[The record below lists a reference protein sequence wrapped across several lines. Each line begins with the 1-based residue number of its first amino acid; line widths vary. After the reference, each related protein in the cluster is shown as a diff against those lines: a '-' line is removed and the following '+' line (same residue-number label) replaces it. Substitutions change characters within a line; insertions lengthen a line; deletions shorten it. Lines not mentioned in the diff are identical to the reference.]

1 VAALLLPAFSIAAT
15 QKGNSGDPFES
26 LAKVEADA
34 RALGRDESEPPS
46 RSRQLRHATPAL
58 LKYGHHIQQTT
69 EADVVAEDAAEAAE
83 LVASNFAMDNVDV
96 AAMDDVVMPPP
107 MALPGRHPSVE
118 KALDGMSGDLEGLRE
133 KQMAA
138 KQVRGELEGTMT
150 DAVHHMNDAMSIKHA
165 MAQKEAQVRRENG
178 KLEMLKYED
187 GKLEGTHDSLVTSL
201 KRMLGPKMML
211 AKKRFMKKE
220 AVLHKEH
227 QAAVAWQEKEV
238 QTKKAAMELISQ
250 KKASHQSL
258 LEAEEAVA
266 EAKKRE
272 RLARMNYERDSTATA
287 EKVQSYRYAETRSKA
302 EAEHANAA
310 RNAALAAR
318 ESMEK
323 IHSVFEAEQQ
333 KVDASVGYRK
343 QKLERKIHEVVGARQ
358 KSTQELTDL
367 EQTYKDWQQK
377 QRERTAEVIKKGQA
391 TAEASELYA
400 NGQKQVLESAQAKV
414 VKDAESADDWGGWG
428 NDYPKVQDE
437 LDE

>member
-1 VAALLLPAFSIAAT
+1 
-15 QKGNSGDPFES
+15 
-26 LAKVEADA
+26 
-34 RALGRDESEPPS
+34 
-46 RSRQLRHATPAL
+46 
-58 LKYGHHIQQTT
+58 
-69 EADVVAEDAAEAAE
+69 
-83 LVASNFAMDNVDV
+83 
-96 AAMDDVVMPPP
+96 
-107 MALPGRHPSVE
+107 
-118 KALDGMSGDLEGLRE
+118 
-133 KQMAA
+133 
-138 KQVRGELEGTMT
+138 MT

-187 GKLEGTHDSLVTSL
+187 GKLEGTHDSLVMSL
-201 KRMLGPKMML
+201 KRMLGPKMLL

-391 TAEASELYA
+391 TAEASELYV